1 MADKMNSYA
10 ILASLSPQEILDFQI
25 RNGMLNLD
33 DVREQIVDTERKKIL
48 QMHPY
53 AISHG
58 KDGRWRTWVPDKNA
72 KDGRKKIAKS
82 TKEKIEEAVICY
94 YLEND
99 EELKRKR
106 MTLRDLFPDWLEYKR
121 LHSSE
126 TTIPR
131 VESDWKKY
139 YENDPDSVLII
150 SKRVRDLTKIELDEW
165 IHKLIRKYDM
175 TKVMY
180 YNVSLIIRQMLDYAE
195 ELEVVEEN
203 LFRKVKIDSKRMF
216 RKVHKKK
223 DSTQVYTKDEQI
235 MIFKE
240 AWNDFK
246 NSKRLV
252 YRLAPLAVMFQFL
265 TGVRIGELCA
275 LKFDDVEN
283 GVLHVVRM
291 LQRDSD
297 KVVEHTKSHEDRDV
311 LLTDAAL
318 DIIEVARAY
327 QEEHGCK
334 GEYIFSTTEEA
345 LSYAET
351 NILLKKYCKR
361 LNILYR
367 SSHKSRKTYISSLID
382 AGININTIRS
392 YAGHA
397 DERTTYFNYCFDRA
411 PDAEKK
417 MLLEKALE
425 TPLPS

>member
-1 MADKMNSYA
+1 
-10 ILASLSPQEILDFQI
+10 
-25 RNGMLNLD
+25 
-33 DVREQIVDTERKKIL
+33 
-48 QMHPY
+48 
-53 AISHG
+53 
-58 KDGRWRTWVPDKNA
+58 
-72 KDGRKKIAKS
+72 
-82 TKEKIEEAVICY
+82 
-94 YLEND
+94 
-99 EELKRKR
+99 
-106 MTLRDLFPDWLEYKR
+106 
-121 LHSSE
+121 
-126 TTIPR
+126 
-131 VESDWKKY
+131 
-139 YENDPDSVLII
+139 
-150 SKRVRDLTKIELDEW
+150 
-165 IHKLIRKYDM
+165 
-175 TKVMY
+175 
-180 YNVSLIIRQMLDYAE
+180 
-195 ELEVVEEN
+195 
-203 LFRKVKIDSKRMF
+203 
-216 RKVHKKK
+216 
-223 DSTQVYTKDEQI
+223 

-297 KVVEHTKSHEDRDV
+297 KVVEHTKSHEDREV

-318 DIIEVARAY
+318 ELIEVARAY

-334 GEYIFSTTEEA
+334 GEYILSTTDDA

-351 NILLKKYCKR
+351 NILLRKYCKK

-417 MLLEKALE
+417 KLLEKALE
-425 TPLPS
+425 TPLPG

>member
-1 MADKMNSYA
+1 MAENYNLTRAPLELFTAADVEPKEVAWLWYPYIPFGKVTLIQGDPGDGKSTFALNLAA
-10 ILASLSPQEILDFQI
+10 ILTRGDTLPFTEVSHEPMRVIYLNAEDDADDTVVPRFIKANGVRSHLIFISEKKQRLDFSDDRIREAIVSTGARACILDPLASYL
-25 RNGMLNLD
+25 GADVSMNLANEVRPRFEALI
-33 DVREQIVDTERKKIL
+33 DVAKETGCAIIVIAHMNKMEGL
-48 QMHPY
+48 
-53 AISHG
+53 
-58 KDGRWRTWVPDKNA
+58 NA
-72 KDGRKKIAKS
+72 KYRNSGSIDIVASVRSAL
-82 TKEKIEEAVICY
+82 VIGQSG
-94 YLEND
+94 D
-99 EELKRKR
+99 E
-106 MTLRDLFPDWLEYKR
+106 PS
-121 LHSSE
+121 H
-126 TTIPR
+126 
-131 VESDWKKY
+131 
-139 YENDPDSVLII
+139 
-150 SKRVRDLTKIELDEW
+150 
-165 IHKLIRKYDM
+165 
-175 TKVMY
+175 
-180 YNVSLIIRQMLDYAE
+180 
-195 ELEVVEEN
+195 
-203 LFRKVKIDSKRMF
+203 
-216 RKVHKKK
+216 
-223 DSTQVYTKDEQI
+223 
-235 MIFKE
+235 
-240 AWNDFK
+240 
-246 NSKRLV
+246 
-252 YRLAPLAVMFQFL
+252 
-265 TGVRIGELCA
+265 
-275 LKFDDVEN
+275 
-283 GVLHVVRM
+283 
-291 LQRDSD
+291 